1 MKLSRRWLIGE
12 GDTGLLTLAAA
23 LVTTVSLLAVGPVR
37 GGSIVEGLSASEEG
51 ALFNAAGFS
60 LAGNGQ
66 YQRCSE
72 EPVTLSYQPGKAE
85 LADLNGDGQHEAW
98 VTESSLFCYGNTAQ
112 YFVLLTR
119 EPSGWRILVEAVG
132 IPVIRETGHQG
143 WPDIEVGGPG
153 FAAFPLYRW
162 NGEAYVRHNP

>member
-1 MKLSRRWLIGE
+1 MKLGRSGLIRE
-12 GDTGLLTLAAA
+12 GGTGWLTLAAA
-23 LVTTVSLLAVGPVR
+23 LVTTASMLAVGPVR
-37 GGSIVEGLSASEEG
+37 GSSVVEGLSASEEA
-51 ALFNAAGFS
+51 ALFAAAGFS

-66 YQRCSE
+66 YQRCRE

-85 LADLNGDGQHEAW
+85 LADLNGDGQDEAW
-98 VTESSLFCYGNTAQ
+98 VTEGSLYCYGNTEQ

-119 EPSGWRILVEAVG
+119 EQNGWRILVEAAG
-132 IPVIRETGHQG
+132 IPVIRETGNQG

-162 NGEAYVRHNP
+162 NGEAYVRRNP

>member
-1 MKLSRRWLIGE
+1 MKLVRSWLIRE
-12 GDTGLLTLAAA
+12 GGTGLLTLAAA
-23 LVTTVSLLAVGPVR
+23 LVTTASLLVVGPVR
-37 GGSIVEGLSASEEG
+37 GSSVVEGLSASEEV

-66 YQRCSE
+66 YQRCKE

-85 LADLNGDGQHEAW
+85 LADLNGDGQDEAW
-98 VTESSLFCYGNTAQ
+98 VTEGSLFCYGNTGQ

-119 EPSGWRILVEAVG
+119 GQSGWQIIIEAVG
-132 IPVIRETGHQG
+132 IPVIRETGKQG

-153 FAAFPLYRW
+153 FAVFPLYRW
-162 NGEAYVRHNP
+162 NGESYVRHNP